1 VLPESSTLT
10 RSTEYFEEDLIR
22 FISKELPAGWLLA
35 VKENPNMV
43 GIRPY
48 SVYEELKRIPNV
60 ELIDPTVPS
69 KSLIEQSEGTCGVSG
84 TALLEAALLGKP
96 THAFGQP
103 EFLDVIGST
112 GHDAFSGFVSRCKMK
127 ETIQN
132 PERAIRYIQY
142 VLDHGQE
149 FNLYMLRNKQ
159 GSPEFERGINV
170 VYEML
175 ISAINEYVDEFSTDE
190 N

>member
-1 VLPESSTLT
+1 LT

-112 GHDAFSGFVSRCKMK
+112 GHDAFPGFVDRCRDGAPND
-127 ETIQN
+127 N
-132 PERAIRYIQY
+132 PDRATRYLQY
-142 VLDHGQE
+142 VLDCGRE
-149 FNLYMLRNKQ
+149 VDLYKLRNKQ
-159 GSPEFERGINV
+159 HTAEFEDGIEI
-170 VYEML
+170 VYDML
-175 ISAINEYVDEFSTDE
+175 TSAIEEAPRVAPSPSA
-190 N
+190 